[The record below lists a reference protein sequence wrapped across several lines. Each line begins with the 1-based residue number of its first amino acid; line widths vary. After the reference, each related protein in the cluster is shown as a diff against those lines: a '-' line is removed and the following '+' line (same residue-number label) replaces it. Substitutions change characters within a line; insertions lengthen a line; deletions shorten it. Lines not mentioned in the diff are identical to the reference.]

1 MLLCA
6 LLALTLFPSIG
17 AGSASAGAADGRAE
31 APAAPAPD
39 SDLPDSAP
47 APETDDADG
56 RPSDELPPTDEPV
69 DGTQPSASV
78 DDAGDEPAVAPDA
91 DEPADTAAASQ
102 AEPRATGDTLYVSA
116 SGSDLTGDGTRAK
129 PFATLQAAVQKASA
143 SAATTVAVIGNL
155 AAATTAAVGAKNVV
169 VTTDPAQSAPA
180 VVTGSTAA
188 TLFTVNTGSITF
200 SNIVFDGASTSVDH
214 RVVEATGTNS
224 QVTLGSGTTV
234 RNWYSSGTAGAFRV
248 NAHGAALTMQ
258 AGSIIQNCRLVTQ
271 GAQAGGAAVSI
282 LANRTPG
289 TGTTPSSSNRASF
302 TTQGGSSIVDCDT
315 QLTANASLS
324 GGGAIHAADAV
335 SASKRAPPCARR
347 TSRSAARSACCST
360 RRARAKA
367 AAGCSPTTA
376 RWTSPAPSM
385 RATW

>member
-1 MLLCA
+1 MKKLDDRRRPARPLRAAWRVLLCA

-47 APETDDADG
+47 APETDDAADG
-56 RPSDELPPTDEPV
+56 RPSDELPPTGEPI
-69 DGTQPSASV
+69 DGTQPSAPSASV

-91 DEPADTAAASQ
+91 DEPADAAAASQ

-188 TLFTVNTGSITF
+188 TLFTVNTGSVTF
-200 SNIVFDGASTSVDH
+200 SNIVFDGASASVDH

-224 QVTLGSGTTV
+224 QVTLSSGTTV
-234 RNWYSSGTAGAFRV
+234 RNWYSSGTAGAFRM
-248 NAHGAALTMQ
+248 NAHGASLTMQ

-271 GAQAGGAAVSI
+271 GA
-282 LANRTPG
+282 
-289 TGTTPSSSNRASF
+289 
-302 TTQGGSSIVDCDT
+302 
-315 QLTANASLS
+315 
-324 GGGAIHAADAV
+324 
-335 SASKRAPPCARR
+335 
-347 TSRSAARSACCST
+347 
-360 RRARAKA
+360 
-367 AAGCSPTTA
+367 
-376 RWTSPAPSM
+376 
-385 RATW
+385 